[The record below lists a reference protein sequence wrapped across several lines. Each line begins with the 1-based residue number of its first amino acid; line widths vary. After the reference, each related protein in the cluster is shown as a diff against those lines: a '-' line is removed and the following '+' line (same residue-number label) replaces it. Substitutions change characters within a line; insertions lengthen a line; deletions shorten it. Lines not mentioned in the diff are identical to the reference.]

1 MHKINRIFQQNQ
13 VDWIVQTVCV
23 FDCHAEIFL
32 FGLGV
37 KYPGLPVDL
46 YIRSEEIDIQ
56 TRELIK
62 LQLSK
67 YLRLNIDMVCEL
79 KNDITLM
86 NMRKIG
92 MYIYNGTVQKQ
103 TARVHHKDSIIS

>member
-1 MHKINRIFQQNQ
+1 MHKINQILKQNQ
-13 VDWIVQTVCV
+13 IDWIVQTVCV

-37 KYPGLPVDL
+37 KYLGLSVDL
-46 YIRSEEIDIQ
+46 YIKSEEIDIQ

-79 KNDITLM
+79 KDDTTLM

-92 MYIYNGTVQKQ
+92 MCIYNGEVHKQ
-103 TARVHHKDSIIS
+103 IERVHYKCSYVS

>member
-1 MHKINRIFQQNQ
+1 MHKINQILQRNQ
-13 VDWIVQTVCV
+13 VDWIIQTVCV

-37 KYPGLPVDL
+37 KYPELPVDL
-46 YIRSEEIDIQ
+46 YIKSEEIDIQ

-67 YLRLNIDMVCEL
+67 YLRLNIDIVCEL
-79 KNDITLM
+79 KDENTLK

-92 MYIYNGTVQKQ
+92 MGIYNGAV
-103 TARVHHKDSIIS
+103 